1 MLLRQERTLHV
12 SPCLKTKLQ
21 TRPDF
26 NSHSYYG
33 CLESPRQAAC
43 APAYRTFPFPFHNGS
58 TPARADVLCTSGER
72 LSLEIAK
79 KINQAQTPALSQVLY
94 FSEVTAKRRETARRD
109 RARESK
115 VMGRKGTVNHWS
127 KSLRRQVLKVKKSPG
142 ERSAATASA
151 FVSFCVSVLQ
161 RRLLPEPH

>member
-1 MLLRQERTLHV
+1 M
-12 SPCLKTKLQ
+12 
-21 TRPDF
+21 
-26 NSHSYYG
+26 
-33 CLESPRQAAC
+33 
-43 APAYRTFPFPFHNGS
+43 
-58 TPARADVLCTSGER
+58 
-72 LSLEIAK
+72 EIAK

>member
-1 MLLRQERTLHV
+1 MV
-12 SPCLKTKLQ
+12 
-21 TRPDF
+21 
-26 NSHSYYG
+26 
-33 CLESPRQAAC
+33 
-43 APAYRTFPFPFHNGS
+43 
-58 TPARADVLCTSGER
+58 CTSGER

-127 KSLRRQVLKVKKSPG
+127 KSLRRQVLKVKKESWRTVCGHSKRLRFLLCISPP
-142 ERSAATASA
+142 EKAAAGTALNIMYIAESP
-151 FVSFCVSVLQ
+151 
-161 RRLLPEPH
+161 R